1 METGLIAI
9 EIAARIHS
17 VPMDVQ
23 SVRKKYFV
31 ERELSPEEMIRILR
45 DHGFKANHRRLSSL
59 EELKGYPLPQ
69 IILTPERT
77 FHVLIGM
84 KDGKCLIFDTGEKAI
99 REVDEESL
107 KGLWSGEVVALRPR
121 FKQTEFYSSFKWLFM
136 EFFRFRSIFY
146 EVLGASF
153 FIQSFGLVTPLF
165 IQVII
170 DKVLPH
176 HAVATLQVVAAAFL
190 TVIVFES
197 FMNFLRN
204 YLLYHTANKIDA
216 GLGARVYRHLL
227 SLPYR
232 YFETRRVGNIIAR
245 VRELEN
251 LRQFMTNVSLTVLL
265 DTVFSVVFIVIM
277 ALYSVTLTLM
287 VLAFVAVI
295 ALVSFI
301 ATPHIKAKLDEKFHK
316 GAMAQSFLVESITG
330 IQTVKSM
337 ALEGKM
343 VRNWENHL
351 GDYIQSAFNLANVGN
366 VAVTAS
372 QALQKLMTLAV
383 IYFGVGLVFDNRLSV
398 GQLIAFQMFASQLS
412 GPILRL
418 VNMWQDFQQA
428 RLSLERIG
436 DIVNTPSEVTGGSVS
451 LRDLQGSIVFKDVK
465 FRYAHDG
472 PLVLDGVSLAIQPG
486 EMIGIVGRSGSGKS
500 TVAKLVQ
507 RLYHPQE
514 GVIAVDNI
522 DLRHMDPLF
531 LRHRIGMVPQDSFL
545 FSGTIRENITMA
557 MPDADM
563 ERVMAA
569 SRVAGAHEFISEM
582 PLGYDSIVEERGV
595 SLSGG
600 QRQRISIARALIT
613 NPRFIIF
620 DEATSALDYES
631 ERAIKNHLGLIRKG
645 RTVIL
650 IAHRLN
656 MMRDCDRI
664 IVLDRGRIVETGDH
678 VSLIKKG
685 GLYAHLCKQQ
695 EIEGDGSARVQ
706 AHPGRNPGETA

>member
-1 METGLIAI
+1 METGLVAI

-17 VPMDVQ
+17 IPMDVQ

-69 IILTPERT
+69 IILTPGGT

-107 KGLWSGEVVALRPR
+107 KGIWSGEVVALRPR

-146 EVLGASF
+146 EVVGASF

-216 GLGARVYRHLL
+216 GLGGRVYRHLL

-232 YFETRRVGNIIAR
+232 YFETRRVGDIIAR

-277 ALYSVTLTLM
+277 ALYSVTLMLM

-295 ALVSFI
+295 AVVSFV
-301 ATPHIKAKLDEKFHK
+301 ATPHIKARLDEKFHK

-343 VRNWENHL
+343 VRKWENHL

-418 VNMWQDFQQA
+418 VHMWQDFQQA
-428 RLSLERIG
+428 KLSLERIG

-451 LRDLQGSIVFKDVK
+451 LRDLKGSIVFKGVK

-545 FSGTIRENITMA
+545 FSGTIRENITMV

-569 SRVAGAHEFISEM
+569 SRIAGAHEFISEM

-678 VSLIKKG
+678 ASLMKKG
-685 GLYAHLCKQQ
+685 GLYAHLCRQQ
-695 EIEGDGSARVQ
+695 EIEGDGSARLQ
-706 AHPGRNPGETA
+706 AHPG